1 MVQVNLKGYPNEKQK
16 EFFKATSRHIAYGGA
31 RGGGKSWAMRRK
43 FVLLALRYPGLKLLL
58 LRRTLPELRENHIMP
73 LLSELYGIAAYKET
87 DKSFTFPNG
96 SRLKLGYCDHE
107 KDVFQYQGQEY
118 DVIGFE
124 EATHFTESMKDFIV
138 TSNRSTR
145 KDFKPRVYYTSNP
158 GNVGHHWFKRLFV
171 DKDYRAKEKPENYV
185 FVSAKVYDNH
195 VLMQNNP
202 EYVETLE
209 SLPEKQRKAML
220 DGDWDAFD
228 GQYFSEFN
236 RDIHVIE
243 PLVIPKHW
251 RRYVAIDYGLD
262 MLAAYW
268 FAIDTQGFAYVY
280 KELYESNLIISEAA
294 KRIKEINGSDSIYR
308 WYAPPDLWNRR
319 QETGK
324 SAVDLFRENGINF
337 MKSNN
342 DRVQGWYNVK
352 EWIKPYNSKDEQT
365 GETITVAKLRI
376 FKNCLNLIRTFPQL
390 QFDDNDPNDVAN
402 EPHEITH
409 APDAIRYFCST
420 RPLNTVIQEK
430 RDPDNPTPQEKYSKM
445 VKSVTGVKRPSQVVK
460 AFTSG
465 W

>member
-1 MVQVNLKGYPNEKQK
+1 MGEITLKGYPNVKQI
-16 EFFKATSRHIAYGGA
+16 EFFKSTSRHIAYGGA

-43 FVLLALRYPGLKLLL
+43 FVLLALNYPKLKLLL

-73 LLSELYGIAAYKET
+73 LLSELYGYATYKET

-124 EATHFTESMKDFIV
+124 EATHFSESMKDFII

-145 KDFKPRVYYTSNP
+145 TDFKPRVYYTSNP

-171 DKDYRAKEKPENYV
+171 DRDYREKEKPENYS
-185 FVSAKVYDNH
+185 FIPAKVYDNI
-195 VLMQNNP
+195 VLMDTNP

-209 SLPEKQRKAML
+209 NLPEKQRKAML

-228 GQYFSEFN
+228 GQYFSEFS
-236 RDIHVIE
+236 RDLHVIE
-243 PLVIPKHW
+243 PFIIPKEW
-251 RRYVAIDYGLD
+251 RRYTATDYGLD
-262 MLAAYW
+262 MLATYW
-268 FAIDTQGFAYVY
+268 IAVDTQGNSFVY
-280 KELYESNLIISEAA
+280 KELYQSNLIISEAA
-294 KRIKEINGSDSIYR
+294 KRMKEVNGEDTVYR

-324 SAVDLFRENGINF
+324 SAAELFRDNGIALF
-337 MKSNN
+337 KANN

-352 EWIKPYNSKDEQT
+352 EWIKPYETRDEQT
-365 GETITVAKLRI
+365 GEAVVTSKMKI
-376 FKNCLNLIRTFPQL
+376 FRNCKDLIRTLPQL
-390 QFDDNDPNDVAN
+390 QFDDKNPNDVAN

-409 APDAIRYFCST
+409 APDAIRYFCSA
-420 RPLNTVIQEK
+420 RPMNTVIPREH
-430 RDPDNPTPQEKYSKM
+430 DPDNLTPQEKHNKM
-445 VKSVTGVKRPSQVVK
+445 VKKMTGGK
-460 AFTSG
+460 APKSIMK

>member
-1 MVQVNLKGYPNEKQK
+1 MGEIILKGRPNEKQI
-16 EFFKATSRHIAYGGA
+16 EFFLARTRHIAYGGA

-43 FVLLALRYPGLKLLL
+43 FVLLALKYPGLKILL

-73 LLSELYGIAAYKET
+73 LLSELYGYASYKET
-87 DKSFTFPNG
+87 DKSFSFPNG

-124 EATHFTESMKDFIV
+124 EATHFTESMKDFII

-145 KDFKPRVYYTSNP
+145 SDFTPRVYYTSNP
-158 GNVGHHWFKRLFV
+158 GNVGHHWFKRLFI
-171 DKDYRAKEKPENYV
+171 DRDYRAKEKPENYT
-185 FVSAKVYDNH
+185 FIPAKVYDNAI
-195 VLMQNNP
+195 LMQNNP

-209 SLPEKQRKAML
+209 NLPEKQRRAML

-243 PLVIPKHW
+243 PFVIPKHW
-251 RRYVAIDYGLD
+251 RRYTATDYGLD
-262 MLAAYW
+262 MLATYW
-268 FAIDTQGFAYVY
+268 IAVDTQGYAYVY
-280 KELYESNLIISEAA
+280 KELYESDLIISEAA
-294 KRIKEINGSDSIYR
+294 KKMKKVNSNDSIYR

-324 SAVDLFRENGINF
+324 SAAELFKENGVQLY
-337 MKSNN
+337 KSNN
-342 DRVQGWYNVK
+342 NRIQGWYNVK
-352 EWIKPYNSKDEQT
+352 EWIKPFETRDEQT
-365 GETITVAKLRI
+365 GETKMVAKLRI
-376 FKNCLNLIRTFPQL
+376 FKNCTNLIRTLPQL
-390 QFDDNDPNDVAN
+390 QFDDKDPNDVAN

-409 APDAIRYFCST
+409 GPDAIRYFCSA
-420 RPLNTVIQEK
+420 RPLNTVIPKES
-430 RDPDNPTPQEKYSKM
+430 DPDNPTPQEKQAKAIKQM
-445 VKSVTGVKRPSQVVK
+445 TGGRPPVN
-460 AFTSG
+460 AFTK

>member
-1 MVQVNLKGYPNEKQK
+1 MGQITFKGYPNDKQK
-16 EFFKATSRHIAYGGA
+16 EFFLSTSRHIAYGGA

-43 FVLLALRYPGLKLLL
+43 FVLLALNYPGLKLLL

-73 LLSELYGIAAYKET
+73 LLSELYGHATYKET
-87 DKSFTFPNG
+87 DKSFSFPNG

-124 EATHFTESMKDFIV
+124 EATHFSESMKDFII

-145 KDFKPRVYYTSNP
+145 TDFTPRVYYTSNP
-158 GNVGHHWFKRLFV
+158 GNVGHHWFKRLFI
-171 DKDYRAKEKPENYV
+171 DRDYRAKEKAENYS
-185 FVSAKVYDNH
+185 FVPAKVYDNT

-202 EYVETLE
+202 EYIETLE
-209 SLPEKQRKAML
+209 NLPENQRRAML

-236 RDIHVIE
+236 RDIHTME
-243 PLVIPKHW
+243 PFVIPKHW

-268 FAIDTQGFAYVY
+268 IAVDTQGFAYVY
-280 KELYESNLIISEAA
+280 KELYQSNLIISEAA
-294 KRIKEINGSDSIYR
+294 ERMKEINASDSIYR

-324 SAVDLFRENGINF
+324 SAVDLFRENGILF
-337 MKSNN
+337 RKSNN

-352 EWIKPYNSKDEQT
+352 EWIKPYDTRDEQT
-365 GETITVAKLRI
+365 GETVKVAKLRI
-376 FKNCLNLIRTFPQL
+376 FKNCLNLIRTIPQL
-390 QFDDNDPNDVAN
+390 QFDDKDPNDVAN
-402 EPHEITH
+402 DPHEITH
-409 APDAIRYFCST
+409 APDAIRYFCSA
-420 RPLNTVIQEK
+420 RPMNTVIDK
-430 RDPDNPTPQEKYSKM
+430 DYDPDNLTPTEKHTKAI
-445 VKSVTGVKRPSQVVK
+445 KQITGGKPKVN
-460 AFTSG
+460 AFTK

>member
-1 MVQVNLKGYPNEKQK
+1 MGEIILKGRPNEKQI
-16 EFFKATSRHIAYGGA
+16 EFFLARTRHIAYGGA

-43 FVLLALRYPGLKLLL
+43 FVLLALKYPGLKILL

-73 LLSELYGIAAYKET
+73 LLSELYGYASYKET
-87 DKSFTFPNG
+87 DKSFSFPNG

-124 EATHFTESMKDFIV
+124 EATHFTESMKDFII

-145 KDFKPRVYYTSNP
+145 SDFTPRVYYTSNP
-158 GNVGHHWFKRLFV
+158 GNVGHHWFKRLFI
-171 DKDYRAKEKPENYV
+171 DRDYRAKEKPENYT
-185 FVSAKVYDNH
+185 FIPAKVYDNA

-209 SLPEKQRKAML
+209 NLPEKQRRAML

-243 PLVIPKHW
+243 PFVIPKHW
-251 RRYVAIDYGLD
+251 RRYTATDYGLD
-262 MLAAYW
+262 MLATYW
-268 FAIDTQGFAYVY
+268 IAVDTQGYAYVY
-280 KELYESNLIISEAA
+280 KELYESDLIISEAA
-294 KRIKEINGSDSIYR
+294 KKMKKANSNDSIYR

-324 SAVDLFRENGINF
+324 SAAELFKENGVQLY
-337 MKSNN
+337 KSNN
-342 DRVQGWYNVK
+342 NRIQGWYNIK
-352 EWIKPYNSKDEQT
+352 EWIKPFETRDEQT
-365 GETITVAKLRI
+365 GETKKVAKLRI
-376 FKNCLNLIRTFPQL
+376 FKNCTNLIRTLPQL
-390 QFDDNDPNDVAN
+390 QFDDKDPNDVAN

-409 APDAIRYFCST
+409 GPDAIRYFCSA
-420 RPLNTVIQEK
+420 RPLNTVIPKES
-430 RDPDNPTPQEKYSKM
+430 DPDNPTPQEKQAKAIKQM
-445 VKSVTGVKRPSQVVK
+445 TGGRPPVN
-460 AFTSG
+460 AFTK